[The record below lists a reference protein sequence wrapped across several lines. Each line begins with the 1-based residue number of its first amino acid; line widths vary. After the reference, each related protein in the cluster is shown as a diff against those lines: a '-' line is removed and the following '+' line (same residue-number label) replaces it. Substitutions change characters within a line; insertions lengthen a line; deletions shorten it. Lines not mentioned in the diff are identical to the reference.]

1 MAKKKDKVGTDDSV
15 EAVSLGIQLGHLPQS
30 TVDAMFAG
38 LSWEAESGHGL
49 SVKAAVAAVFASAT
63 VEAEIMADANVQPRD
78 RLLAAK
84 QFKQGFMEACRL
96 VSEPAPARVV
106 RAVPSEDTSV
116 PTALENLYADAG

>member
-15 EAVSLGIQLGHLPQS
+15 EAVSLGIQLGHLPLS

-49 SVKAAVAAVFASAT
+49 SVKAAVAAVFASAL
-63 VEAEIMADANVQPRD
+63 VEADIMADANVQPRD

-96 VSEPAPARVV
+96 VSEHSPKRMVH
-106 RAVPSEDTSV
+106 AVPSEDTSI

>member
-1 MAKKKDKVGTDDSV
+1 MAKKTPKTDDKDGVS
-15 EAVSLGIQLGHLPQS
+15 AISLGIQLGDLPRS

-49 SVKAAVAAVFASAT
+49 SVKAAVAAVFASAR
-63 VEAEIMADANVQPRD
+63 VEAEIMADTNVQPRD

-84 QFKQGFMEACRL
+84 QFKQGFMEACRM
-96 VSEPAPARVV
+96 VSEPVTTKLV
-106 RAVPSEDTSV
+106 RAVPSEDTSI

>member
-1 MAKKKDKVGTDDSV
+1 MAKKKTKTDDTDGV
-15 EAVSLGIQLGHLPQS
+15 EAISLGIQLGDLPRS

-49 SVKAAVAAVFASAT
+49 SVKAAVAAVFASAR
-63 VEAEIMADANVQPRD
+63 VEAEIMADTNVQPRD

-84 QFKQGFMEACRL
+84 QFKQGFMEACRM
-96 VSEPAPARVV
+96 VSEPVTPKLV
-106 RAVPSEDTSV
+106 RAVPSEDTSI